1 LSMTH
6 VVGVDPGLVHT
17 GVVSVLFQT
26 SVHRVE
32 IRDTVIAGPDAGA
45 VAAWIGGHVCA
56 PRVYVEQYRTRQHLS
71 SDMRMIRAEQ
81 DLRRALPDARFLPN
95 MGIKRVI
102 TQSLMELLEVWSF
115 PTTTHH
121 QDLRAAARIAMLGMV
136 KDDSTNEILADVVRA
151 YLDGQPWT
159 ISHL

>member
-1 LSMTH
+1 MTH

>member
-1 LSMTH
+1 
-6 VVGVDPGLVHT
+6 
-17 GVVSVLFQT
+17 
-26 SVHRVE
+26 
-32 IRDTVIAGPDAGA
+32 
-45 VAAWIGGHVCA
+45 
-56 PRVYVEQYRTRQHLS
+56 VEQYRTRQHLS